1 VFFLES
7 SLPFLKVFAA
17 FAAMLAG
24 IRLRLPL
31 SLSILFGGILLGFFF
46 GVGGGEIILACTRAL
61 IEEKFLLL
69 AAIVGLILVL
79 SDALERSG
87 QSKRLM
93 DALSGYLTRP
103 RVRLVFFP
111 ALIGLLPMPGGAIFS
126 APLTDAASRDMDM
139 DNTQRAL
146 INYWFRHIWELAW
159 PLYPG
164 FILIVAL
171 ADIPISVFISRT
183 WPAVLIM
190 LCTGW
195 FFFLRPGVLQVESS
209 TAASNEC
216 GQGLKGVFVQ
226 GLPLIVAIVGSVGL
240 ECLIPVVA
248 PKVPFEFGVLAALVL
263 SILCIMVQNRLG
275 SDFMRQVLSKRSLYS
290 MLLVIAA
297 IFMFKE
303 VMYAA
308 DVVGAMAEAAGDDA
322 ALLAAAVFLPFLVGM
337 VSGITVAFVGSTFPL
352 LLGIID
358 TLGIQE
364 QMIPYL
370 VLASFAGFTGV
381 LVSPLH
387 ICFILTCRFFRVD
400 VARAWRKLV
409 LPSLVFALCGFF
421 LFVFLLG
428 KIP

>member
-1 VFFLES
+1 MFFLQS

-17 FAAMLAG
+17 FAAMLVG
-24 IRLRLPL
+24 IRLRMPL
-31 SLSILFGGILLGFFF
+31 SVSILCGGVLLGLFF
-46 GVGGGEIILACTRAL
+46 GLGPVSIIQACGYAL
-61 IEEKFLLL
+61 VQEKFLFL

-87 QSKRLM
+87 QSERLM

-103 RVRLVFFP
+103 RLRLVFFP

-126 APLTDAASRDMDM
+126 APLTDAASKDMDM

-171 ADIPISVFISRT
+171 ADIPIAALISRT

-190 LCTGW
+190 LVSGW
-195 FFFLRPGVLQVESS
+195 FFFLRPGVLRVKRDKSLSS
-209 TAASNEC
+209 PGKRDVKAV
-216 GQGLKGVFVQ
+216 LVQ

-240 ECLIPVVA
+240 ECLIPVFA
-248 PKVPFEFGVLAALVL
+248 PKVSFEIGVLAALVA
-263 SILCIMVQNRLG
+263 SIVCIMVQNRLG
-275 SDFMRQVLSKRSLYS
+275 LEFTRQVLGKKSLYS

-303 VMYAA
+303 TMYAA
-308 DVVGAMAEAAGDDA
+308 DVVRAMSEAAGEDA
-322 ALLAAAVFLPFLVGM
+322 ALFAAAVFLPFLVGM

-352 LLGIID
+352 LLGLID
-358 TLGIQE
+358 TLGIQG

-400 VARAWRKLV
+400 ISRTWRKLV
-409 LPSLVFALCGFF
+409 PPSLVFAVCGFLLF
-421 LFVFLLG
+421 LFLLFV
-428 KIP
+428 IP

>member
-1 VFFLES
+1 MFFLES
-7 SLPFLKVFAA
+7 SLPFLKVLAA

-24 IRLRLPL
+24 IRLRMPL
-31 SLSILFGGILLGFFF
+31 SLSILCGGVLLGIFF
-46 GVGGGEIILACTRAL
+46 GLGPVSIIQACGYAL
-61 IEEKFLLL
+61 VEEKFLLL
-69 AAIVGLILVL
+69 AAIVGLILIL

-93 DALSGYLTRP
+93 DVLSGYLTRP
-103 RVRLVFFP
+103 RLRLVFFP

-126 APLTDAASRDMDM
+126 APLTDAASKEMDM
-139 DNTQRAL
+139 NNTQRAL

-171 ADIPISVFISRT
+171 ADIPITVFISRT
-183 WPAVLIM
+183 WPAVFIM
-190 LCTGW
+190 LGIGW
-195 FFFLRPGVLQVESS
+195 FFFLRPGILRVKRYKNHSS
-209 TAASNEC
+209 A
-216 GQGLKGVFVQ
+216 GKQGLKAVFVQ
-226 GLPLIVAIVGSVGL
+226 GLPLIVAILGSVGL
-240 ECLIPVVA
+240 ECLLPVFA
-248 PKVPFEFGVLAALVL
+248 PKVPFEIGVVAALVV
-263 SILCIMVQNRLG
+263 SIICIMAQNRLG
-275 SDFMRQVLSKRSLYS
+275 REFTRQILTKKSLYS
-290 MLLVIAA
+290 MLMVIAA

-303 VMYAA
+303 TMYAA
-308 DVVGAMAEAAGDDA
+308 DVVGAMADAAGEDA
-322 ALLAAAVFLPFLVGM
+322 ALFAAAVFLPFLVGM

-358 TLGIQE
+358 TLGIQG
-364 QMIPYL
+364 QMLPYL

-409 LPSLVFALCGFF
+409 MPSLIFAACGFF
-421 LFVFLLG
+421 LFLFLL
-428 KIP
+428 KV